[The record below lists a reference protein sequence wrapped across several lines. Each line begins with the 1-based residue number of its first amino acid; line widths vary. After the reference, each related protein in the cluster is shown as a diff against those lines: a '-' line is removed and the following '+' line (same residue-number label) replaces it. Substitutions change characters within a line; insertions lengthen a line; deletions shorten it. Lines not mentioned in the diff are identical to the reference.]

1 MIRLGLVYRRSRRAP
16 PRWHAPVGLG
26 LVIAGLILA
35 PGAWSDPED
44 DAEINDVST
53 EAPQVLVADGSA
65 NTLGAITLT
74 DPPSATASLWRLV
87 VADGLL
93 ELSGTIT
100 AAAGTGV
107 PRVLVLRAG
116 R

>member
-1 MIRLGLVYRRSRRAP
+1 MIRIGLVYRRSRRAP

-26 LVIAGLILA
+26 LVVAGLSLA
-35 PGAWSDPED
+35 PGAWSDPEA
-44 DAEINDVST
+44 DAQLGDVPT
-53 EAPQVLVADGSA
+53 ESPQIRVADGSA

-74 DPPSATASLWRLV
+74 DPPAATASLWRLV

-107 PRVLVLRAG
+107 PRLLVLRAG